1 MEKQRRRDA
10 RGIVGKIAAVVFAAG
25 FVLSIVPAI
34 RALAE
39 GTIFKIQSAEITEIS
54 TGATGSINTYDEQ
67 TIVSNV
73 TFHKINDSISYKIV
87 LQNSDSKDHIIE
99 SITDDNASE
108 SINYIYDAHAGETVA
123 AGANLDFLLT
133 AKYATAVTDTNK
145 RAEVSSVK
153 FFVKFTDVEEPEE
166 IDIVVPNTNEE
177 ETPVVPNTGKNT
189 AESNGASISLAT
201 MIISVIGL
209 TILAII
215 AVKKHKKYAKIIGV
229 AVVAVS
235 AFGLVTSARA
245 ANIETNSFTLTT
257 SYGLYDKLVIKNGD
271 ADVVINYGEKL
282 EDVDEITE
290 PTKPGYAFDG
300 WEDENGNPVDPT
312 KPITED
318 ITIKPKFT
326 ANTYTVKFDANGGDG
341 TMADMQFTYDEAQAL
356 TQNAFNFMGREY
368 TGWDTK
374 PNGSGV
380 HYADKAEVKNL
391 TTENNGIVTLY
402 AQWSINPFHIDYDG
416 NGATS
421 GEMATT
427 NCEYDEA
434 CELRE
439 NAFEKY
445 GYDFVGWKYN
455 DTIYADKADVTNII
469 DHGTITMQ
477 AQWTPHIYAI
487 TYTGLTT
494 EEAAALRT
502 AGNPD
507 NYTVETASFTLIK
520 PADRKDADGD
530 VRERCIGWRDVT
542 VYEDVTLPIS
552 NALGDKTYEAV
563 WQTVALEEFDI
574 TYDYDGGNV
583 ATANPTKLNKEQSAT
598 LNEPEKTGYTFTGW
612 TGTTISGD
620 TPVKPYTIPAPHQKG
635 KLEYTAHYRANTYTV
650 NFDINTDD
658 MSVSG
663 TMQPLAFNYDEE
675 KALTANAFTRTGYTF
690 AGWELGDNEYTDGQ
704 TVKNLTAEDGATVTL
719 KAQWTP
725 TEYTVI
731 FHANNENVE
740 NPDAM
745 AAQVVIYDVETTLNP
760 IEYTWW
766 QHKLVEWTTNANGT
780 GTKYADKATIKNL
793 DANGGEIHLYAK
805 WREIDAALQSG
816 GIGLSP
822 TGSKINAL
830 LADNPQVTRFVK
842 YPNGTPSD
850 EVLANAVDTSGT
862 IDPIWLWVDGENI
875 YWWSEDVKPRI
886 SDKNSTD
893 CLFNRAGTVD
903 GASMGLYADLT
914 GFDTSGIV
922 NFSRTFHSTGL
933 KEIDISDWDFS
944 NATNMSEFI
953 YASSLKKATFPA
965 VVDVRKVT
973 NMNSALSFGM
983 ETDVLDLSGWKTRDV
998 TSLSGLLYTMKAKK
1012 VIFSEDFKT
1021 DKVTSMANMFLVN
1034 TALTS
1039 IEGLEYF
1046 DTKNVTNM
1054 SGMFGGVSNL
1064 ETLDLSTFDTTSLT
1078 NMKEMF
1084 SGMTKLSSLTLGG
1097 SFTAANVTNMQG
1109 AFNNI
1114 RGLET
1119 LDLSN
1124 LTSKPTG
1131 LHQTFAQMGST
1142 LETID
1147 ISNMDLSGVT
1157 DLYWA
1162 FIGDSGLKTIYTSG
1176 SINPDSVT
1184 DDNAMFLYDS
1194 VVGGAGS
1201 TGANG
1206 NAGTGSNGGKNY
1218 AVIDDPDNGTP
1229 GKFTYKNARYIRYHD
1244 NDGDDTND
1252 ETNYALMPS
1261 HYIATGSE
1269 NPYNLATKLA
1279 KNNFERSGFKFIGW
1293 AATADG
1299 IVIAADEAETS
1310 GLEASKTPLE
1320 LYAQWKES
1328 SSMLHSGLRGISDD
1342 INSLAGDD
1350 ILDSF
1355 EKYNNGTPDIDS
1367 LNTVIVSTNDSSFP
1381 TYIWREGDKVYW
1393 WSEADKVYMNPES
1406 GNMFYAVRVKN
1417 VSLVGLDSSKVT
1429 NLSRM
1434 FQGGIVESV
1443 NFGSNFDTSHVTT
1456 MGQMFWRTTGITS
1469 LDLSSFSSES
1479 LLTVGE
1485 MFTGNTNL
1493 QSVTFGNS
1501 FTLSDVASM
1510 ASMFNGCSSLESI
1523 DLSKVTFEN
1532 VTTINSLFD
1541 GASALTSITLGQN
1554 INAEKLT
1561 DASSAFKGTSSLTAL
1576 DLSSFH
1582 APNLADMSDMFRTT
1596 GVKNLDLSNLG
1607 ATSITNIHEAFWGM
1621 TNLETIDISNLK
1633 LSGSQSPAGL
1643 FFNDSKLTTIYA
1655 NDNTDF
1661 SSATS
1666 STYGSATRLRGGAGT
1681 QPATNPSYLR
1691 IDDPDDGK
1699 PGVFTLRGSHY
1710 IRYHDND
1717 GDTTNDEA
1725 NRALMKSHYLKAGDS
1740 LKKNAFVRD
1749 GYVFTGWK
1757 DADNNEYIDEQVM
1770 ADLTESKTPLELYA
1784 QWDAAPYNVTF
1795 DANGGE
1801 VLQSAKTVTYLQPY
1815 GELPTPVRYD
1825 YVVDPNGSILGSKYS
1840 FKEWNTKADG
1850 NGDTITSSSI
1860 YANADDT
1867 TLYAIWNDRFTVTI
1881 YNGESET
1888 PTITNYGIDD
1898 IVYLNAQ
1905 NVAGKQFLYWEV
1917 DGAKKSYTKD
1927 YSMRMFQGKDLTI
1940 RAIYGSESDL
1950 ESQQPGAYIS
1960 DIYRRYS
1967 DNKVVVRS
1975 YSYVPDGYE
1984 IVKAGVIA
1992 TLDANIAN
2000 GTFDDQTATYPR
2012 AASVN
2017 GNSDNY
2023 YYTWTKGSVTSE
2035 QTVYAKAYLIYKD
2048 TDGVE
2053 HTIYGDLVTATLT
2066 E

>member
-54 TGATGSINTYDEQ
+54 TGASGSINTYDEQ

-87 LQNSDSKDHIIE
+87 LQNSDTKDYTIE

-108 SINYIYDAHAGETVA
+108 QISYAYDIHAGKTIA
-123 AGANLDFLLT
+123 AGADLDFLLT
-133 AKYATAVTDTNK
+133 AKYVSSVTDTTK
-145 RAEVSSVK
+145 RATASNVK
-153 FFVKFTDVEEPEE
+153 FFIKFAEKEEPEE
-166 IDIVVPNTNEE
+166 IDIVVPNTDT
-177 ETPVVPNTGKNT
+177 ETPVVPDTGANTK
-189 AESNGASISLAT
+189 SDNGAGVSLAT
-201 MIISVIGL
+201 MIISVAGL
-209 TILAII
+209 TVLALI

-271 ADVVINYGEKL
+271 KDVVIDYGEKL
-282 EDVDEITE
+282 EDIDEITE
-290 PTKPGYAFDG
+290 PTKPGYTFDG

-326 ANTYTVKFDANGGDG
+326 ANTYTVKFDANGGNG
-341 TMADMQFTYDEAQAL
+341 AMADMQFTYDEAQVL

-391 TTENNGIVTLY
+391 TTENNGVVTLY

-434 CELRE
+434 CELRD

-445 GYDFVGWKYN
+445 GYDFAGWKYN

-477 AQWTPHIYAI
+477 AQWTPHVYTI

-574 TYDYDGGNV
+574 TYDYDGGSV
-583 ATANPTKLNKEQSAT
+583 ATANPTKLTKEQSAN
-598 LNEPEKTGYTFTGW
+598 LNEPAKTGYTFTGW
-612 TGTTISGD
+612 TGTTIEGS
-620 TPVKPYTIPAPHQKG
+620 TPVKPYAIPAPHQKG
-635 KLEYTAHYRANTYTV
+635 NLAYTAHYRANNYTIA
-650 NFDINTDD
+650 FDGNGAT
-658 MSVSG
+658 SG
-663 TMQPLAFNYDEE
+663 STASTSMTYDEA
-675 KALTANAFTRTGYTF
+675 KNLTANGFARTGYTF
-690 AGWELGDNEYTDGQ
+690 AGWKLGDINFANEQ
-704 TVKNLTAEDGATVTL
+704 EVKNLTAEDGATVTL

-725 TEYTVI
+725 NTFTII
-731 FHANNENVE
+731 FHHTNNEVSNQ
-740 NPDAM
+740 DAM
-745 AAQVVIYDVETTLNP
+745 TPQAVTYDVTTTIKPNTY
-760 IEYTWW
+760 EREHYKFMGWA
-766 QHKLVEWTTNANGT
+766 TNATQAANANTRAKVNTAKVYDDEANITNAVTENNGE
-780 GTKYADKATIKNL
+780 L
-793 DANGGEIHLYAK
+793 HLYA
-805 WREIDAALQSG
+805 
-816 GIGLSP
+816 
-822 TGSKINAL
+822 
-830 LADNPQVTRFVK
+830 
-842 YPNGTPSD
+842 
-850 EVLANAVDTSGT
+850 
-862 IDPIWLWVDGENI
+862 IWLERTSELNKGYEIWWGNFREALGNNDIVSFEEYTGDRDVSTIESRHNI
-875 YWWSEDVKPRI
+875 ALPSSNFPTYLWMETDEQGAKRAYWWSEAEHPKMNSDIRQMFDALPQIERI
-886 SDKNSTD
+886 DLSGFIFPNATVMSGVFRGDTKLTTVVFPSEAPTIA
-893 CLFNRAGTVD
+893 AGT
-903 GASMGLYADLT
+903 SMAQM
-914 GFDTSGIV
+914 FSGCKSLENLNMIK
-922 NFSRTFHSTGL
+922 H
-933 KEIDISDWDFS
+933 WDFS
-944 NATNMSEFI
+944 NIAEMDSLFSGAT
-953 YASSLKKATFPA
+953 SLKSLESIKDWNVSNVKSMSGMFKGSGIESVAPIKNWNVNNVEYMNQMFMGATKLTS
-965 VVDVRKVT
+965 VD
-973 NMNSALSFGM
+973 LSNWHTSGNLKNIKEIFAGGIVDNP
-983 ETDVLDLSGWKTRDV
+983 ETTLEIDLSGWNTSNVIDTEIAFGNGRIAELDV
-998 TSLSGLLYTMKAKK
+998 SGWDMSSLVSGP
-1012 VIFSEDFKT
+1012 F
-1021 DKVTSMANMFLVN
+1021 
-1034 TALTS
+1034 
-1039 IEGLEYF
+1039 
-1046 DTKNVTNM
+1046 
-1054 SGMFGGVSNL
+1054 MFGIYANNI
-1064 ETLDLSTFDTTSLT
+1064 ETIYYD
-1078 NMKEMF
+1078 
-1084 SGMTKLSSLTLGG
+1084 GG
-1097 SFTAANVTNMQG
+1097 SLPFDSEADTHG
-1109 AFNNI
+1109 IF
-1114 RGLET
+1114 RGDAKL
-1119 LDLSN
+1119 
-1124 LTSKPTG
+1124 
-1131 LHQTFAQMGST
+1131 
-1142 LETID
+1142 
-1147 ISNMDLSGVT
+1147 
-1157 DLYWA
+1157 
-1162 FIGDSGLKTIYTSG
+1162 
-1176 SINPDSVT
+1176 
-1184 DDNAMFLYDS
+1184 
-1194 VVGGAGS
+1194 VGGAGS
-1201 TGANG
+1201 TSLDKELNV
-1206 NAGTGSNGGKNY
+1206 Y
-1218 AVIDDPDNGTP
+1218 ARVDDPCSGKP
-1229 GKFTYKNARYIRYHD
+1229 GYFTWKDHQYICFNA
-1244 NDGDDTND
+1244 
-1252 ETNYALMPS
+1252 NYEGS
-1261 HYIATGSE
+1261 TATAGQYVSTTAPDQLE
-1269 NPYNLATKLA
+1269 SNPLTRPGYVLV
-1279 KNNFERSGFKFIGW
+1279 GW
-1293 AATADG
+1293 AETADG
-1299 IVIAADEAETS
+1299 EKVYDNNGAITLTESVKS
-1310 GLEASKTPLE
+1310 PKQ
-1320 LYAQWKES
+1320 LYAVWAES
-1328 SSMLHSGLRGISDD
+1328 SSMLHAGLRGIADD

-1355 EKYNNGTPDIDS
+1355 EKYNNGTPDIDN
-1367 LNTVIVSTNDSSFP
+1367 LDTVIVSTSDSYFP
-1381 TYIWREGDKVYW
+1381 TYIWREGNKVYW
-1393 WSEADKVYMNPES
+1393 WSEADKVYMNPVS
-1406 GNMFYAVRVKN
+1406 GNMFYAVQVKN

-1456 MGQMFWRTTGITS
+1456 MGQMFWKTTGITS

-1479 LLTVGE
+1479 LSTVGE

-1493 QSVTFGNS
+1493 QSVTLGNS
-1501 FTLSDVASM
+1501 FTLSDVTSM
-1510 ASMFNGCSSLESI
+1510 ANMFNGCSSLESI
-1523 DLSKVTFEN
+1523 DLSMVTFEN
-1532 VTTINSLFD
+1532 VTTISNLFD
-1541 GASALTSITLGQN
+1541 GASALTNITLGQN

-1561 DASSAFKGTSSLTAL
+1561 DASSAFKGTSSLAEL

-1582 APNLADMSDMFRTT
+1582 APNLANMSDMFRTT
-1596 GVKNLDLSNLG
+1596 GVKNLDLSSLG
-1607 ATSITNIHEAFWGM
+1607 ATSITNIHEAFWGIA
-1621 TNLETIDISNLK
+1621 NLETIDISNLK

-1655 NDNTDF
+1655 NYNTDF

-1681 QPATNPSYLR
+1681 APTNNPSYLR
-1691 IDDPDDGK
+1691 IDDPDNDK
-1699 PGVFTLRGSHY
+1699 PGVFTLRNARY
-1710 IRYHDND
+1710 IRYNGNGADNATPY
-1717 GDTTNDEA
+1717 GTMTSE
-1725 NRALMKSHYLKAGDS
+1725 YLKAGDS
-1740 LKKNAFVRD
+1740 LKKNAFTRS
-1749 GYVFTGWK
+1749 GYEFTGWK
-1757 DADNNEYIDEQVM
+1757 DADNNEYTDEQVM

-1784 QWDAAPYNVTF
+1784 QWDPASYTVTF
-1795 DANGGE
+1795 NANGGE

-1815 GELPTPVRYD
+1815 GELPTPVKYD
-1825 YVVDPNGSILGSKYS
+1825 YANSILGGKYS

-1850 NGDTITSSSI
+1850 NGDTITPSSV
-1860 YANADDT
+1860 YENTDDI
-1867 TLYAIWNDRFTVTI
+1867 TLYAIWNDQFTVTI

-1888 PTITNYGIDD
+1888 PTTASYGIDD

-1917 DGAKKSYTKD
+1917 DGAKKSYLKD

-1940 RAIYGSESDL
+1940 RAVYGSESDL
-1950 ESQQPGAYIS
+1950 ESQQPGTYIS
-1960 DIYRRYS
+1960 DIYRQYS
-1967 DNKVVVRS
+1967 DNRIVVRS

-1984 IVKAGVIA
+1984 IVKAGVVA
-1992 TLDANIAN
+1992 TLDADIAN

-2017 GNSDNY
+2017 GSSDNY
-2023 YYTWTKGSVTSE
+2023 YYTWSKGSVTSE
-2035 QTVYAKAYLIYKD
+2035 QTVYVKAYLIYKD
-2048 TDGVE
+2048 ADGVE